1 MKTNN
6 TFFKQIAKLGLL
18 LMMGL
23 AMTACGAGNKK
34 WKEEVQ
40 LSDGKII
47 VIERQAIYES
57 GGAEWASNRSGTKIK
72 ADVIRFLGS
81 DGSGKI
87 IDWKTRKIDS
97 ATYPEVPL
105 VFDIE
110 AGKPTV
116 FTLLSVSA
124 ICDVYSKYV
133 YQNGI
138 WIEEKLTQQ
147 FEPHTTNLLFGSQ
160 EALPSLLKLQEKYKR
175 NDKSGYRQ
183 ALKHVGPSIKVCGE

>member
-1 MKTNN
+1 MKENN
-6 TFFKQIAKLGLL
+6 SFVKQITKLGLL

-23 AMTACGAGNKK
+23 AITACGAGSEK

-40 LSDGKII
+40 LRDGKII

-72 ADVIRFLGS
+72 ADVIRFSGLG
-81 DGSGKI
+81 GSGKI
-87 IDWKTRKIDS
+87 IDWKTRKTDS

-110 AGKPTV
+110 VGKPTI

-138 WIEEKLTQQ
+138 WTEEKLTQQ
-147 FEPHTTNLLFGSQ
+147 LESHTTNLLFGSQ

-183 ALKHVGPSIKVCGE
+183 ALKQVGPSIKVCGE